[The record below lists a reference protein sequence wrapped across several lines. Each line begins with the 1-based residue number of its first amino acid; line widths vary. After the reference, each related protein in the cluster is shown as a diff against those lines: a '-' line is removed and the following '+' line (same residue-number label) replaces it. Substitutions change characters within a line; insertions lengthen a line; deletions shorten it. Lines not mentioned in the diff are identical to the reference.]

1 MREEDRILL
10 MLGWG
15 LLMMAIILLICKV
28 TYRTD
33 QLNKKMDSIAE
44 EIHSMT
50 DATTETDA
58 EVIYLPAEPSDN
70 EIVMEVLPEYQDDAT
85 PLEATMVEIAT
96 PSQAIEE
103 PQKILA
109 TEIIMEAST
118 ETSTDATPD
127 VPIRSGLTAYAGV
140 YNGPSGKETYYNLDM
155 SRVVSIMRSM
165 GYSEEEYPYW
175 VRDDGVKMLGPY
187 VMVAAELSTRPKG
200 TILES
205 SLGTAIVVD
214 TGGFA
219 FGNPTQLDIATAW

>member
-33 QLNKKMDSIAE
+33 QLNKKMDVIAE
-44 EIHSMT
+44 EIHSIT

-58 EVIYLPAEPSDN
+58 EVIYLPAEPSDD

-85 PLEATMVEIAT
+85 PLEASMVDIAT

-103 PQKILA
+103 PQKVVI
-109 TEIIMEAST
+109 TEVIEELTT
-118 ETSTDATPD
+118 EATPD
-127 VPIRSGLTAYAGV
+127 VPIRAGLTAYAGV

-175 VRDDGVKMLGPY
+175 IRDDGVKMLGPY
-187 VMVAAELSTRPKG
+187 VMVAAELSSRPKG

-219 FGNPTQLDIATAW
+219 SGNPTQLDIATAW